1 MAVNDTTVEEI
12 EERSIDAPI
21 PSILTTSAV
30 EMLETFTTDIIEIK
44 ARGSHETAN
53 GDSLIRELGLDRTQ
67 TQRHEVTLDYRQI
80 REREEGEGIVVQNPL
95 TEAAVDN
102 LIHELRL
109 RLRPDANVEPDLTV
123 DKLVLDATLP
133 SLQDSTRAMSSDFEL
148 TFASDPAHETPGDTR
163 GARSLTREKNRNRG
177 LYSELSWNIR
187 NLNLRRVEETTA
199 KYSGQGNGRIMSW
212 AGPGDVRPNSPKE
225 VAATIKDEV
234 CPDYYG
240 AMKRFGVSDEDDT
253 ELQDISL

>member
-1 MAVNDTTVEEI
+1 MAVNDTPEGEVEQN
-12 EERSIDAPI
+12 RIDAPI

-30 EMLETFTTDIIEIK
+30 EMLETFTTDIVKIK
-44 ARGSHETAN
+44 ARGSHETRN
-53 GDSLIRELGLDRTQ
+53 GDSLMREFGLDWTQ

-80 REREEGEGIVVQNPL
+80 REREEGKGIVVQNPL

-109 RLRPDANVEPDLTV
+109 RLRPDADVEPDLTV

-133 SLQDSTRAMSSDFEL
+133 SLQDSTRAMSSGFEL
-148 TFASDPAHETPGDTR
+148 TFVSDPAHSTPGDTR
-163 GARSLTREKNRNRG
+163 GARSLTREKNRDRG

-187 NLNLRRVEETTA
+187 NLNLRCVEETKVA
-199 KYSGQGNGRIMSW
+199 YPEQGDGRIMSW
-212 AGPGDVRPNSPKE
+212 QGPGDTRINSPKE
-225 VAATIKDEV
+225 VASTIKEKV
-234 CPDYYG
+234 CPDDYA
-240 AMKRFGVSDEDDT
+240 AMKRFGVSDENDT